1 MINQEIEIELMKT
14 SLRNKTT
21 NELRR
26 MLMDYESRENL
37 EPIDNVF
44 LELIKKEIEFRED
57 NNE

>member
-26 MLMDYESRENL
+26 MLMDYESRET
-37 EPIDNVF
+37 
-44 LELIKKEIEFRED
+44 
-57 NNE
+57 